1 MNKPFSLY
9 LDLVRFIAA
18 VLVVAAH
25 YLQHGIVGGNV
36 ATLMPDLGREAV
48 IVFFVLSGFVIAYT
62 TEQKKQSFKQYLV
75 ARLARIYS
83 VALPILLLT
92 FICAAIA
99 MRFFGVHL
107 ENGYVIDKAY
117 VYLPFHLM
125 FLGEL
130 WTMSETPPW
139 LAQYWSLGYEVWY
152 YVLFAAAYYTKG
164 RSRVLVTAIVFLLLG
179 PKLWLLLPVWMSGVW
194 IYHWQ
199 KTHVITPTV
208 ARIGWCLS
216 MLALTAYKI
225 SGVDVSLRALGN
237 DIWPFHALHL
247 GSADRFLADYV
258 VCVAIGASFLFARFA
273 DFKSLTLFSTPIER
287 LSAYTFTLYLVH
299 GLIMGAWAAFYH
311 HDANSVLDIVM
322 ITTLIAL
329 ATVVVGYVTE
339 GKKDAFQRFF
349 QRVVEAP
356 WPGAKVLPKS
366 VR

>member
-25 YLQHGIVGGNV
+25 YLQHGIVGGNL
-36 ATLMPDLGREAV
+36 AILMPDFGREAV

-62 TEQKKQSFKQYLV
+62 TEQKKQSFTQYLV

-92 FICAAIA
+92 FICVAVAT
-99 MRFFGVHL
+99 RFSGVPL
-107 ENGYVIDKAY
+107 DKGYVIDKAY

-164 RSRVLVTAIVFLLLG
+164 RSRITITVIVFLMLG
-179 PKLWLLLPVWMSGVW
+179 PKLWLLLPVWMTGVW

-199 KTHVITPTV
+199 KTHVITLTV
-208 ARIGWCLS
+208 ARMGWCLS
-216 MLALTAYKI
+216 MVALAAYKF
-225 SGVDVSLRALGN
+225 SDLDVALRAFGN
-237 DIWPFHALHL
+237 EIWPFHALRL

-258 VCVAIGASFLFARFA
+258 VCIAIGASFLFARFA
-273 DFKSLTLFSTPIER
+273 DFKLLAFFSTPIRR

-299 GLIMGAWAAFYH
+299 GLVMGAWSALYH
-311 HDANSVLDIVM
+311 HDSTSVVDITL

-349 QRVVEAP
+349 QRIVDATGP
-356 WPGAKVLPKS
+356 RAKEFQ
-366 VR
+366 R